1 VKVYFDNPELD
12 GQFLRALDYAPL
24 GAQIGEAWARQVF
37 FQKMFAWLD
46 LSLPDDRPFIVVHR
60 GRSAYAAKDAIA
72 RFDSRASV
80 ASTR

>member
-1 VKVYFDNPELD
+1 VKVYFDNPEFD

-24 GAQIGEAWARQVF
+24 GAQIGEAGARRYF
-37 FQKMFAWLD
+37 FKRCLTGSI

-80 ASTR
+80 ASIR